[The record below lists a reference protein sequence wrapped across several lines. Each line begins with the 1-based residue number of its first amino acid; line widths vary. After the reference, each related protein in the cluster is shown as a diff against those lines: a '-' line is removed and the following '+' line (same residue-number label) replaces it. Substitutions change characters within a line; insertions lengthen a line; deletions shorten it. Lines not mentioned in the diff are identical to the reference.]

1 MELETINK
9 LYLELSQVATA
20 VPEKEL
26 LYKEALQRIRKYR
39 NDDLPDGNGAEMRKI
54 ADETLRR
61 AELR

>member
-1 MELETINK
+1 MELEIVNK

-20 VPEKEL
+20 VPEKEG
-26 LYKEALQRIRKYR
+26 LYKDALQRISKYR
-39 NDDLPDGNGAEMRKI
+39 NDDVPDGNGAEMRKI